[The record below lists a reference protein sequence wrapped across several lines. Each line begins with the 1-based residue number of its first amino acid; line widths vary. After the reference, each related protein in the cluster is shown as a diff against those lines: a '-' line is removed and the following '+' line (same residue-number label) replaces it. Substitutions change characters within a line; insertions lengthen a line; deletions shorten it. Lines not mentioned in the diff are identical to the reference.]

1 MRHDQQGMTFIGIL
15 CILTLVGVIAYA
27 GVRLIPLYL
36 NYLKISRMMDA
47 TASEFKGSEGGAD
60 IGGIRRS
67 LDHHWI
73 VEEPTGIEQKDIEVT
88 KGDDG
93 ISLHVAYDDTA
104 PYIANVSLMVHF
116 DKTVKVQ

>member
-1 MRHDQQGMTFIGIL
+1 MRHQQGMTMVGIL
-15 CILTLVGVIAYA
+15 CVLVLVGLIAYG

-47 TASEFKGSEGGAD
+47 TAAEFKGSEGAAD
-60 IGGIRRS
+60 LGGIRRS

-73 VEEPTGIEQKDIEVT
+73 VEEPTGIEQKDIEIT
-88 KGDDG
+88 KADDG
-93 ISLHVAYDDTA
+93 VTMHVSYDDAA